1 MLNKSDMRPAYATV
15 GQNSSASNP
24 SKASYAAFSAAQVE
38 DDDFNA
44 FGDASAKPHASA
56 PKSKPSQNP
65 QQARRPQKKKSSSIS
80 PKAILIA
87 VAAVVALVL
96 IIALF
101 VAVFSSPG
109 KNILREDD
117 VYATYVDSNEIYHVL
132 YNGKEIRHSF
142 EGKVTLTPAKN
153 CSFAYVFEDVVS
165 EEGTNAIRM
174 YILSGKK
181 IDPIETDADS
191 IIDWAEYEPGIIFKK
206 GNEVQFYSTREFET
220 LSNNPGASNFN
231 ISGDASTVVFTEPT
245 RSINVEE
252 ASTQVKYFRNAGFNN
267 IGETAGLIPVKV
279 SNDGKYVYATDST
292 GSFYY
297 LKVTKRGDEYE
308 QKTIINNSSY
318 AFGEITEINADGT
331 EVIFTYIDSSTEA
344 GNTASF
350 IYKIGDKSPSSIAA
364 GSFRYT
370 PIDKEVVCPA
380 TFIDSAFTVDRTII
394 TEDEGTQNITSTYYY
409 TRKGARKLADSTGTF
424 SPDGKYFYYL
434 DYGKLYRIALS
445 SNDFA
450 NDKEEVTT
458 ADAFLLTE
466 KGDIY
471 TYTKPSE
478 NTPGSIRWRSA
489 DKTSSKLISTKA
501 DLNCMYL
508 CGNSIYFSETVNGDV
523 KLYKSTNG
531 AVKEEVTFKNTIP
544 ASFLTIV
551 MGAGDKGYAY
561 FVDIDG
567 NTQLLYTSKAKTF
580 DIVDNCTFC
589 SINGFS
595 SSPVAP
601 APGTNNDS
609 GSDESGSSTSNGSGN
624 EDSVG

>member
-15 GQNSSASNP
+15 GQDSSASNR
-24 SKASYAAFSAAQVE
+24 SKMNCAAFSAAQTE

-44 FGDASAKPHASA
+44 FGDASAKSHAPA
-56 PKSKPSQNP
+56 PKSRPSQSSQQPRNP
-65 QQARRPQKKKSSSIS
+65 KKKKSSTTSSKTVI
-80 PKAILIA
+80 I
-87 VAAVVALVL
+87 VAAVIVALILV
-96 IIALF
+96 IALF

-117 VYATYVDSNEIYHVL
+117 AYAAYVDSNDVYHVL
-132 YNGKEIRHSF
+132 YNGKEIRHNF
-142 EGKVTLTPAKN
+142 EGKVALTPAKD
-153 CSFAYVFEDVVS
+153 CSFAYIFEEIVS

-174 YILSGKK
+174 YILKGKK
-181 IDPIETDADS
+181 LDSIETDADS
-191 IIDWAEYEPGIIFKK
+191 IVDCAEYEPGIIFKK

-220 LSNNPGASNFN
+220 LSNNPGASNFV
-231 ISGDASTVVFTEPT
+231 ISGDASTVVFTEPV
-245 RSINVEE
+245 RSANVEE
-252 ASTQVKYFRNAGFNN
+252 SSTQVKYFRNAGFNN
-267 IGETAGLIPVKV
+267 IGETAGLIPVAV
-279 SNDGKYVYATDST
+279 SNDGKYVYATDVT

-308 QKTIINNSSY
+308 QKTVISNSTY
-318 AFGEITEINADGT
+318 AFGRVTELNADGT
-331 EVIFTYIDSSTEA
+331 EVIFTYIDSSSEV

-350 IYKIGDKSPSSIAA
+350 IYKIGDKSPSSIAS
-364 GSFRYT
+364 GSFYYT

-380 TFIDSAFTVDRTII
+380 TFIDSALTVDRTVI
-394 TEDEGTQNITSTYYY
+394 TEDEGTLNITSTYYY
-409 TRKGARKLADSTGTF
+409 TRKGARKLADSEGTF

-434 DYGKLYRIALS
+434 DYGKLYRVALS
-445 SNDFA
+445 SNDFE

-471 TYTKPSE
+471 TYTKPSD

-508 CGNSIYFSETVNGDV
+508 CGNSVYFSETVDGNV
-523 KLYKSTNG
+523 KLYKSANG

-551 MGAGDKGYAY
+551 MGTGDKGYAY

-567 NTQLLYTSKAKTF
+567 NTQLLYTSNAKAF
-580 DIVDNCTFC
+580 DLVSGCTFC
-589 SINGFS
+589 SVNGIS
-595 SSPVAP
+595 SGTTAP
-601 APGTNNDS
+601 APDTNNDS
-609 GSDESGSSTSNGSGN
+609 NGSNNSDSTEGGD
-624 EDSVG
+624 EDSAG